1 MTTEMVRRFLP
12 LFYYEPPLIEY
23 IWSPYGCIQPAESTT
38 GQQGEKD
45 MKKTIKLLEE
55 YMATLRNGRL
65 TDFEAKAIYAKIK
78 HYITIL
84 KKVDALTVELN
95 K

>member
-1 MTTEMVRRFLP
+1 
-12 LFYYEPPLIEY
+12 
-23 IWSPYGCIQPAESTT
+23 
-38 GQQGEKD
+38 

-84 KKVDALTVELN
+84 KKVDALTIELN

>member
-1 MTTEMVRRFLP
+1 
-12 LFYYEPPLIEY
+12 
-23 IWSPYGCIQPAESTT
+23 
-38 GQQGEKD
+38 
-45 MKKTIKLLEE
+45 MKKTIKQLED

-65 TDFEAKAIYAKIK
+65 TDFEAKAIYAKVK

-84 KKVDALTVELN
+84 KKVDGVLVGLS